1 MTVLEA
7 CNHLINWF
15 STNESFDLNKDF
27 KSLLIVTDDKEVV
40 VASLKEALKELAN
53 GDIVAKAEIKNR
65 EVWILK
71 KDLGSYEQSVK
82 IEGVASLEIAKI
94 VNRACDMTD
103 SAEEYCN
110 PISIVPRDINNL
122 IFICQK
128 LFNSVG
134 EKNFLDEGSK
144 E

>member
-1 MTVLEA
+1 VTVLEA